1 MASNVGSFDLDFEAV
16 AVVVA
21 EDVVYPLLLDK

>member
-1 MASNVGSFDLDFEAV
+1 MKFEPARTHFLTDVFEAV

-21 EDVVYPLLLDK
+21 EAPYYE